1 MAEGFDTGRMEA
13 FSDGVFAIAMTL
25 LVFQIAVPEFAF
37 RNLWRGIAD
46 QWPSYLGYA
55 TSFLTIGGLW
65 MVHHGLFRRM
75 RRANLPVMRMN
86 LLLLMT
92 VAFLP
97 FPTRLVAQAIT
108 RTSAERPAVLFY
120 GFTLL
125 TISVISTL
133 MVRYVAARPE
143 LRLEQAPAVEVETL
157 SRHTAPSLGFYAL
170 ALILALLVPEV
181 AAFVFLLVAVL
192 PLLTARG
199 GPPRVEQPGDT
210 V

>member
-1 MAEGFDTGRMEA
+1 MSEGFDTGRLEA

-25 LVFQIAVPEFAF
+25 LVFQIAVPEAAF
-37 RNLWRGIAD
+37 RNLWRGIGD
-46 QWPSYLGYA
+46 QWPSYLAYA

-75 RRANLPVMRMN
+75 RRANLTVMRMN

-97 FPTRLVAQAIT
+97 FPTRLVAQAIS

-120 GFTLL
+120 GLTLL
-125 TISVISTL
+125 AIGVTITV
-133 MVRYVAARPE
+133 MVRYVASRSE
-143 LRLEQAPAVEVETL
+143 LRREQVPAVELEML
-157 SRHTAPSLGFYAL
+157 SRRTAPSLVFYAL
-170 ALILALLVPEV
+170 ALVLALLVPEV
-181 AAFVFLLVAVL
+181 AAFAFLLVAVRPVL
-192 PLLTARG
+192 STRVGSPAR
-199 GPPRVEQPGDT
+199 EPGD